1 MTCKQK
7 FWLLIGN
14 VVFSFAMAMTVP
26 IIQVYFIRL
35 VDSSVL
41 AISNMLA
48 VGIAAITNTSLTKEN
63 LLKWYDKHFALIIIS
78 DVLLFLVVSCA
89 GMEMA
94 TARYIGLAILDAI
107 SMTLWVSI
115 MRNAINNTIK
125 GKDLTV
131 WQSLSNSY
139 ELYASFA
146 GGLVIILL
154 GDIDIEI
161 AIAIQCLANLVM
173 GISDLK
179 AKKLLK
185 GYNNENNI
193 KRRIV

>member
-1 MTCKQK
+1 
-7 FWLLIGN
+7 
-14 VVFSFAMAMTVP
+14 MAMTVP

-63 LLKWYDKHFALIIIS
+63 LLKWYDKHFALIVIS

-161 AIAIQCLANLVM
+161 AIAIQCLANLIM